1 MFQKNSIIRY
11 LFCSLA
17 PFLLNAQT
25 QKGLGTYYHNK
36 FWGSRTYSG
45 EKYHPFV
52 YSAAHK
58 SLPMGSWVEVT
69 LTKTDKKVIVRI
81 NDRGPFLRG
90 GVIDLAKC
98 AAQDIGLVPYGIS
111 KVEVRLLATEEIT
124 DSLKLAWAAR
134 DSVGKAEHP
143 FVPQKKITKSKKRKK
158 KKAQKKKA

>member
-1 MFQKNSIIRY
+1 MFQKNSIIPC
-11 LFCSLA
+11 LFWLLA

-25 QKGLGTYYHNK
+25 QKGLGTFYHTK
-36 FWGSRTYSG
+36 FWGLRTSSG

-52 YSAAHK
+52 YTAAHK
-58 SLPMGSWVEVT
+58 SLPMGSWVEV
-69 LTKTDKKVIVRI
+69 LLLKTDKKVVVRI
-81 NDRGPFLRG
+81 NDRGPFSRG
-90 GVIDLAKC
+90 GIIDLSKC

-111 KVEVRLLATEEIT
+111 KVEVRLLAPEEIT

-158 KKAQKKKA
+158 KKARKKKA